1 MLLLIKLSKQN
12 VPQINANEPR
22 IINILFKL
30 HHITTISTY
39 NNLKTNE
46 KINELHNVILKAK
59 EESHFLINIIKRLK
73 VLEIFHYEGNI

>member
-12 VPQINANEPR
+12 LPQINANEPR

-59 EESHFLINIIKRLK
+59 EESHFLINIIKRMNM
-73 VLEIFHYEGNI
+73 LEIFHHEGNI